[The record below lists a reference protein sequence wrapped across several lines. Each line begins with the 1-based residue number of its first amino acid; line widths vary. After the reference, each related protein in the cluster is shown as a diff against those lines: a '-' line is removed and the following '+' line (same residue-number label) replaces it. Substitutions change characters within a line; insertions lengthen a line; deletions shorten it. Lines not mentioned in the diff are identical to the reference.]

1 MNFEKGSVQK
11 ARRLTEQ
18 WIEKK
23 LAGFSSSIS
32 IGLPEYDDRH
42 NKWRVPLNLENGKH
56 LLIGEV
62 SIDESLNEIID
73 FTDIQL
79 IQKRIKKYRSIAAE
93 KKQPPKS
100 FFAPRPFPTK

>member
-11 ARRLTEQ
+11 ARRLTEE

-62 SIDESLNEIID
+62 SIDASLNEIID
-73 FTDIQL
+73 FTDIRL
-79 IQKRIKKYRSIAAE
+79 IQRRIKKYSSIAAE
-93 KKQPPKS
+93 KNSRRKTS
-100 FFAPRPFPTK
+100 FALRPFPTK